1 MARNGRRMNPL
12 FLFVSGRE
20 VAMWEIINNTVLVFV
35 FKYKS
40 NHSEVTAL

>member
-20 VAMWEIINNTVLVFV
+20 EAMWEIINNTVLVFIL
-35 FKYKS
+35 KYKS
-40 NHSEVTAL
+40 HHSEVTAL